1 MVEVEGRKDS
11 LEKELATKD
20 SYIRELEDII
30 VEKVRSF
37 TPLYTLNNA
46 RDPFLR
52 LRSED
57 NRQFALSCRQCCG
70 SEKTLIPTAL

>member
-30 VEKVRSF
+30 VEKVSSSHQYCHFR
-37 TPLYTLNNA
+37 TIYEGQEPRWNRVVVLA
-46 RDPFLR
+46 R
-52 LRSED
+52 
-57 NRQFALSCRQCCG
+57 QA
-70 SEKTLIPTAL
+70 T